1 MAEDS
6 ELLKIQPDII
16 VNTRNIAYIQL
27 TGKGGAD
34 IHFVGKVKP
43 LHLNTNEAEPL
54 REFVTGDQVTDI
66 SKTA

>member
-1 MAEDS
+1 MADNL

-16 VNTRNIAYIQL
+16 VNTRNIAYIEL

-34 IHFVGKVKP
+34 IHFVGKAKP

-54 REFVTGDQVTDI
+54 REYVTGDQVTDI
-66 SKTA
+66 SKAA